1 MLFWVFSEERMSVYC
16 LVCFPPLKPTSESMT
31 MANGLV
37 SRHAYTVTGA
47 EQVRLPVDT
56 VPQSSCSPKQESESH
71 AELSPAKLKWVLI
84 TLASALSRPITDNL
98 IPCIR
103 PNVLASGIPIP
114 QGHRLPSPQPE
125 ILLSLNDLRE
135 AEYLARLGDWPQK
148 KAE

>member
-1 MLFWVFSEERMSVYC
+1 MLFWVFSEECMSVYC
-16 LVCFPPLKPTSESMT
+16 LVCFPPLKPTSESVT

-71 AELSPAKLKWVLI
+71 AKLSPAKLKWVLI
-84 TLASALSRPITDNL
+84 TLASALSRLSRTTSFPLFVQTFWRLVSPSLRDN
-98 IPCIR
+98 P
-103 PNVLASGIPIP
+103 AK
-114 QGHRLPSPQPE
+114 PE

-135 AEYLARLGDWPQK
+135 AECLARLGD
-148 KAE
+148 